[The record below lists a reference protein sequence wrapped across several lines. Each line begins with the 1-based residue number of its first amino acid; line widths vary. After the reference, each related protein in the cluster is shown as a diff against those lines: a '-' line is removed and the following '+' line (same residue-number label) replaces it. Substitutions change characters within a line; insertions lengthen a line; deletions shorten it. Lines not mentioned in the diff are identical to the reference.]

1 MLLSQSFLV
10 FFFFFCIWLSIC
22 RVSLPLFS
30 TLSTLANNVTFN
42 FFKLGEMLFPFH
54 VFHLGN
60 TNIEI
65 TFETL
70 SGNLMARKQ
79 GKSES

>member
-1 MLLSQSFLV
+1 MLLSQSFPVFLAFAFAFAFAFAEYPYLFLALV
-10 FFFFFCIWLSIC
+10 NTCDY
-22 RVSLPLFS
+22 
-30 TLSTLANNVTFN
+30 

-60 TNIEI
+60 TNTEI

-79 GKSES
+79 GKSER